1 MLPLRDDI
9 PADRFP
15 AVTVSLIIANVLVFM
30 HELRLGDQIEAAIFN
45 YALIPARYAGG
56 ESFSPVPFLTSMFLH
71 GGWIHLIGNMWTL
84 WIFGDNVEDRLGHG
98 RFLLL
103 YLIGGF
109 AAGLLHVLASY
120 NSPVPTI
127 GASGAVAAVMGSY
140 FRFYPHARV
149 HTVIPPFFLGPIFE
163 LPAVVFLGWWL
174 LLQFF
179 NGSLSLGGPKDA
191 GGVAWWAHVGGF
203 VFGMAVSLFA
213 AKRARRPPPI
223 PDEREDLF

>member
-1 MLPLRDDI
+1 
-9 PADRFP
+9 
-15 AVTVSLIIANVLVFM
+15 
-30 HELRLGDQIEAAIFN
+30 
-45 YALIPARYAGG
+45 
-56 ESFSPVPFLTSMFLH
+56 
-71 GGWIHLIGNMWTL
+71 
-84 WIFGDNVEDRLGHG
+84 
-98 RFLLL
+98 L